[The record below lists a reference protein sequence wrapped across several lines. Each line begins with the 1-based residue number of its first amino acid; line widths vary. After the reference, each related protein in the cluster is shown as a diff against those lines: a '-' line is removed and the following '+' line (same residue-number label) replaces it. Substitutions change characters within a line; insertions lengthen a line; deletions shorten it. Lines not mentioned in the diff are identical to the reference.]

1 MDSFSDTPADDG
13 ALLAHE
19 AQQNPA
25 MWRRI
30 AILQVLAQRG
40 FTPWQGLVAAVEEAL
55 EPGIFGESP
64 RTRLAHDLRQLRASG
79 VGIGYSRVRGAEGYY
94 LRAEALGEPAA
105 SAVEI
110 AVGRLD
116 PVSSSALALAA
127 GVNGQSLEQVVV
139 DLLAKS
145 ENATHPEPL
154 RVAVALVAALGS
166 TIDLTA
172 ITSSAADAGLGG
184 LWAGLLDA
192 LWYKSRRRTRRR

>member
-1 MDSFSDTPADDG
+1 MNSFNDSPADDS

-19 AQQNPA
+19 AQQNPSL
-25 MWRRI
+25 WRRI

-40 FTPWQGLVAAVEEAL
+40 FTLWPGIVAAVEDAL
-55 EPGIFGESP
+55 EPGIFGDSP

-79 VGIGYSRVRGAEGYY
+79 VAIGYSRVHGAEGYY

-116 PVSSSALALAA
+116 PVASSALALAA
-127 GVNGQSLEQVVV
+127 GGNGRSLEQVVV
-139 DLLAKS
+139 DLLIQS
-145 ENATHPEPL
+145 ENAAYTEPL

-166 TIDLTA
+166 TLDLA
-172 ITSSAADAGLGG
+172 VITSSAANAGLGG

-192 LWYKSRRRTRRR
+192 HWYKSRKRTRRR